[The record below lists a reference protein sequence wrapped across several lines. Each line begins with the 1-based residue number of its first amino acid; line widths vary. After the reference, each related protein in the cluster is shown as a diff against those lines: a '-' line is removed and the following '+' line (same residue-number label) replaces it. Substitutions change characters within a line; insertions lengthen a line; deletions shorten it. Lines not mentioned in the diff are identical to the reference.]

1 LEFKDVEL
9 KITQIKMEEF
19 EEYFMGLLTGGN
31 NIIGKVIVKF
41 WKILADFW
49 NRNENYQYFSKKSF

>member
-41 WKILADFW
+41 
-49 NRNENYQYFSKKSF
+49 

>member
-1 LEFKDVEL
+1 MKE
-9 KITQIKMEEF
+9 IKMEQF

-41 WKILADFW
+41 
-49 NRNENYQYFSKKSF
+49 